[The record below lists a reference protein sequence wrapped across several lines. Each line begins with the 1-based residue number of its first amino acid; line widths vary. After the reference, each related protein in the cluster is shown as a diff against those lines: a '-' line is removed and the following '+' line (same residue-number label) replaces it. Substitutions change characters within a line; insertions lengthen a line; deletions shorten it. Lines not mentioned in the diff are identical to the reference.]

1 MAMEDLLRIAER
13 TEDLPDQALAEI
25 AASNS
30 GIESVIAAS
39 EIKARA
45 DIREGAQQAPQ
56 QAQPP
61 VVDQLINMAMRQPT
75 PPMGAPMPP
84 QMQQPMGQPM
94 PPQMGMQQ
102 PMPQQA
108 PPQMAPDMAQLAQQ
122 MGVPAMNTGGLIRRF
137 QAGTQGTVGGGNF
150 FDFYQQQLGYDPRLM
165 LAGNVQ
171 APANFS
177 LTPEQIEQLQEQ
189 YEAAMSGTGIYSDQ
203 VEAAAQTF
211 SSAPRMRGPA
221 QTAPRTQ
228 QQAMDR
234 ALEEA
239 RLDAARNLLTSSG
252 LPQGN
257 IQSLMPVGSQTPVQA
272 FVPGGQQRTVLPFGY
287 NLFSPTVAAS
297 QGGPQGGPT
306 AAASQSSG
314 QPGVQPQGQQGTP
327 AGTTTGTIDA
337 PRRGLTGNQ
346 MVSLSN
352 QGPEFLQG
360 GMGLD
365 PRLAAFITGGDP
377 ASSTTSKVTQ
387 NLNDELM
394 QGLIDKVNAYD
405 TTIDAATKKM
415 KTLEGDLPT
424 RENIKDRIKEQTKLG
439 MAKAFFDAAG
449 SGSPD
454 FLTALAKGMGGAAG
468 VMNKMTGE
476 EQKELH
482 QHALQMFQLER
493 EKANTANARQEK
505 ALTRLQAARQ
515 YEQTRQIADRD
526 NYVKLLQFQRD
537 YNKDQFEINKANAE
551 FRESFRD
558 ALAQSQKDFD
568 TQTNLHTNTDQQFVA
583 DSDQL
588 DMKIAVDS
596 FGRRGVPAAQR
607 LERKAVR
614 TLIRDMNAE
623 AQKLTDEQR
632 QLPLAQQE
640 SIIAANLRNRY
651 EEDKLVGLEAAL
663 DQHGKYLRSVF
674 GSRGTDRYDSAL
686 EQYLQEFPHLNS
698 NLFTENVAPTI
709 Y

>member
-61 VVDQLINMAMRQPT
+61 VVDQLINMAMRQPA

-102 PMPQQA
+102 PMPQPA

-137 QAGTQGTVGGGNF
+137 QAGTQGVIGPSNLDLFLAQLEAQGIDPLSVSDEFTGLAIERPDLIGRSFAGTFGGTKSEQQARSQPSIMALTAAANQAQSAAEEQAAERDRRLGKAPEA
-150 FDFYQQQLGYDPRLM
+150 FDSLQSQL
-165 LAGNVQ
+165 
-171 APANFS
+171 
-177 LTPEQIEQLQEQ
+177 E
-189 YEAAMSGTGIYSDQ
+189 GTGIDISNPLMRPS
-203 VEAAAQTF
+203 T
-211 SSAPRMRGPA
+211 APTEVQPA
-221 QTAPRTQ
+221 QTEQTLVANQ
-228 QQAMDR
+228 QPPAQ
-234 ALEEA
+234 
-239 RLDAARNLLTSSG
+239 
-252 LPQGN
+252 
-257 IQSLMPVGSQTPVQA
+257 VQDNE
-272 FVPGGQQRTVLPFGY
+272 R
-287 NLFSPTVAAS
+287 
-297 QGGPQGGPT
+297 
-306 AAASQSSG
+306 
-314 QPGVQPQGQQGTP
+314 
-327 AGTTTGTIDA
+327 TGTKES
-337 PRRGLTGNQ
+337 PLRGLTGNQ
-346 MVSLSN
+346 MLSLSY

-360 GMGLD
+360 GTGLD
-365 PRLAAFITGGDP
+365 PRLAAFTTGGGP

-387 NLNDELM
+387 NLNNDLM

-405 TTIDAATKKM
+405 TTIDAATDKM

-454 FLTALAKGMGGAAG
+454 FLTALAQGMGGAAG
-468 VMNKMTGE
+468 VMNKMTGA

-537 YNKDQFEINKANAE
+537 YNKDQFEINKANADY
-551 FRESFRD
+551 RESFRD

-568 TQTNLHTNTDQQFVA
+568 TQTNLHTNTDQQFIA
-583 DSDQL
+583 DADQL

-607 LERKAVR
+607 LERKAVK
-614 TLIRDMNAE
+614 TLIRDMKKIN
-623 AQKLTDEQR
+623 L
-632 QLPLAQQE
+632 LA
-640 SIIAANLRNRY
+640 
-651 EEDKLVGLEAAL
+651 
-663 DQHGKYLRSVF
+663 
-674 GSRGTDRYDSAL
+674 
-686 EQYLQEFPHLNS
+686 
-698 NLFTENVAPTI
+698 
-709 Y
+709 

>member
-61 VVDQLINMAMRQPT
+61 VVDQLINMAMRQPA

-102 PMPQQA
+102 PMPQPA

-137 QAGTQGTVGGGNF
+137 QAGTQGVIGPSNLDLFLAQLEAQGIDPLSVSDEFTGLAIERPDLIGRSFAGTFGGTKSEQQARSQPSIMALTAAANQAQSAAEEQAAERDRRLGKAPEA
-150 FDFYQQQLGYDPRLM
+150 FDSLQSQLK
-165 LAGNVQ
+165 
-171 APANFS
+171 
-177 LTPEQIEQLQEQ
+177 
-189 YEAAMSGTGIYSDQ
+189 GTGIDLSNPLMRLS
-203 VEAAAQTF
+203 T
-211 SSAPRMRGPA
+211 APTEVQPA
-221 QTAPRTQ
+221 QIDQPLVVNQQPPAQVQDNERTG
-228 QQAMDR
+228 DKK
-234 ALEEA
+234 
-239 RLDAARNLLTSSG
+239 
-252 LPQGN
+252 
-257 IQSLMPVGSQTPVQA
+257 
-272 FVPGGQQRTVLPFGY
+272 
-287 NLFSPTVAAS
+287 SPL
-297 QGGPQGGPT
+297 
-306 AAASQSSG
+306 
-314 QPGVQPQGQQGTP
+314 
-327 AGTTTGTIDA
+327 
-337 PRRGLTGNQ
+337 RGLTGNQ
-346 MVSLSN
+346 MLSLSY

-360 GMGLD
+360 GTGLD
-365 PRLAAFITGGDP
+365 PRLAAFTTGGGP

-387 NLNDELM
+387 NLNNDLM

-405 TTIDAATKKM
+405 TTIDAATDKM

-454 FLTALAKGMGGAAG
+454 FLTALAQGMGGAAG
-468 VMNKMTGE
+468 VMNKMTGA

-537 YNKDQFEINKANAE
+537 YNKDQFEINKANADY
-551 FRESFRD
+551 RESFRD
-558 ALAQSQKDFD
+558 ALAQSQNDFD
-568 TQTNLHTNTDQQFVA
+568 TQTNLHTNTDQQFIA

-607 LERKAVR
+607 LERKAVK

-640 SIIAANLRNRY
+640 SIIAANLASRY
-651 EEDKLVGLEAAL
+651 DKDKLVGLEAAL

-698 NLFTENVAPTI
+698 NLFTENVAPI

>member
-13 TEDLPDQALAEI
+13 TEDLPDQALAQI
-25 AASNS
+25 AASGG

-39 EIKARA
+39 EMKARN
-45 DIREGAQQAPQ
+45 DIRQDAQMMQQ

-61 VVDQLINMAMRQPT
+61 VVDQLINMAMRQPM
-75 PPMGAPMPP
+75 PPMGAAMPP

-102 PMPQQA
+102 PMPQPAPQPT

-137 QAGTQGTVGGGNF
+137 QTGTQGTVGPSNLDLFLAQLQAEGIDPLSVSDEFTGLAIDRPDLIGRSFAGQFGGTKSEQQSRSQPSIMALTAAANIAQDEAQKQAAERDRRLGNAPQA
-150 FDFYQQQLGYDPRLM
+150 FDSLQSQLKGTGIDLSNPLVRPSTASTEVQPTQTDQSLI
-165 LAGNVQ
+165 ADQQ
-171 APANFS
+171 APAQVQDN
-177 LTPEQIEQLQEQ
+177 EQTDTKKPPL
-189 YEAAMSGTGIYSDQ
+189 
-203 VEAAAQTF
+203 
-211 SSAPRMRGPA
+211 
-221 QTAPRTQ
+221 
-228 QQAMDR
+228 
-234 ALEEA
+234 
-239 RLDAARNLLTSSG
+239 
-252 LPQGN
+252 
-257 IQSLMPVGSQTPVQA
+257 
-272 FVPGGQQRTVLPFGY
+272 
-287 NLFSPTVAAS
+287 
-297 QGGPQGGPT
+297 
-306 AAASQSSG
+306 
-314 QPGVQPQGQQGTP
+314 
-327 AGTTTGTIDA
+327 
-337 PRRGLTGNQ
+337 RGLTGNQ
-346 MVSLSN
+346 MLSLSY
-352 QGPEFLQG
+352 QGPEFLQSSSPT
-360 GMGLD
+360 GLD
-365 PRLAAFITGGDP
+365 PRLGAFTTASGP
-377 ASSTTSKVTQ
+377 ASSATSKVTQ

-394 QGLIDKVNAYD
+394 QSLIDKVNAYD
-405 TTIDAATKKM
+405 TTIDDATAKM
-415 KTLEGDLPT
+415 KTLEADLPT
-424 RENIKDRIKEQTKLG
+424 RENIKDRIKEQTRLG
-439 MAKAFFDAAG
+439 MAKSFFDAAG

-454 FLTALAKGMGGAAG
+454 FLTALAQGMGGAAG

-537 YNKDQFEINKANAE
+537 YNNDQFEINKANAD

-568 TQTNLHTNTDQQFVA
+568 TQTNLHTNTDQQFIA

-607 LERKAVR
+607 LERKAVK

-623 AQKLTDEQR
+623 AKNLTDEQR

-640 SIIAANLRNRY
+640 SIIASNLRGRY
-651 EEDKLVGLEAAL
+651 DKDNLVGLEAAL

-674 GSRGTDRYDSAL
+674 GSRGTDRYDSAV
-686 EQYLQEFPHLNS
+686 ERYLQEFPHLNS
-698 NLFTENVAPTI
+698 NLFTENVAPI

>member
-1 MAMEDLLRIAER
+1 
-13 TEDLPDQALAEI
+13 
-25 AASNS
+25 
-30 GIESVIAAS
+30 
-39 EIKARA
+39 
-45 DIREGAQQAPQ
+45 
-56 QAQPP
+56 
-61 VVDQLINMAMRQPT
+61 
-75 PPMGAPMPP
+75 
-84 QMQQPMGQPM
+84 
-94 PPQMGMQQ
+94 
-102 PMPQQA
+102 
-108 PPQMAPDMAQLAQQ
+108 
-122 MGVPAMNTGGLIRRF
+122 
-137 QAGTQGTVGGGNF
+137 
-150 FDFYQQQLGYDPRLM
+150 M
-165 LAGNVQ
+165 L
-171 APANFS
+171 
-177 LTPEQIEQLQEQ
+177 
-189 YEAAMSGTGIYSDQ
+189 
-203 VEAAAQTF
+203 
-211 SSAPRMRGPA
+211 
-221 QTAPRTQ
+221 
-228 QQAMDR
+228 
-234 ALEEA
+234 
-239 RLDAARNLLTSSG
+239 
-252 LPQGN
+252 
-257 IQSLMPVGSQTPVQA
+257 
-272 FVPGGQQRTVLPFGY
+272 
-287 NLFSPTVAAS
+287 
-297 QGGPQGGPT
+297 
-306 AAASQSSG
+306 
-314 QPGVQPQGQQGTP
+314 
-327 AGTTTGTIDA
+327 
-337 PRRGLTGNQ
+337 
-346 MVSLSN
+346 SLSY

-360 GMGLD
+360 GTGLD
-365 PRLAAFITGGDP
+365 PRLAAFTTGGGP

-387 NLNDELM
+387 NLNNDLM

-405 TTIDAATKKM
+405 TTIDAATEKM

-454 FLTALAKGMGGAAG
+454 FLTALAQGMGGAAG
-468 VMNKMTGE
+468 VMNKMTGA

-537 YNKDQFEINKANAE
+537 YNKDQFEINKANADY
-551 FRESFRD
+551 RESFRD

-568 TQTNLHTNTDQQFVA
+568 TQTNLHTNTDQQFIA
-583 DSDQL
+583 DADQL

-607 LERKAVR
+607 LERKAVK
-614 TLIRDMNAE
+614 TLIQDMNAE

-640 SIIAANLRNRY
+640 SIIAANLKTRY

-698 NLFTENVAPTI
+698 NLFTENVAPN

>member
-61 VVDQLINMAMRQPT
+61 VVDQLINMAMRQPA

-102 PMPQQA
+102 PMPQPA

-137 QAGTQGTVGGGNF
+137 QAGTQGVIGPSNLDLFLAQLEAQGIDPLSVSDEFTGLAIERPDLIGRSFAGTFGGTKSEQQARSQPSIMALTAAANQAQSAAEEQAAERDRRLGKAPEA
-150 FDFYQQQLGYDPRLM
+150 FDSLQSQLK
-165 LAGNVQ
+165 
-171 APANFS
+171 
-177 LTPEQIEQLQEQ
+177 
-189 YEAAMSGTGIYSDQ
+189 GTGIDISNPLMRPS
-203 VEAAAQTF
+203 T
-211 SSAPRMRGPA
+211 APTEVQPA
-221 QTAPRTQ
+221 QTEQTLVANQ
-228 QQAMDR
+228 QPPAQ
-234 ALEEA
+234 
-239 RLDAARNLLTSSG
+239 
-252 LPQGN
+252 
-257 IQSLMPVGSQTPVQA
+257 VQDNE
-272 FVPGGQQRTVLPFGY
+272 R
-287 NLFSPTVAAS
+287 
-297 QGGPQGGPT
+297 
-306 AAASQSSG
+306 
-314 QPGVQPQGQQGTP
+314 
-327 AGTTTGTIDA
+327 TGTKES
-337 PRRGLTGNQ
+337 PLRGLTGNQ
-346 MVSLSN
+346 MLSLSY

-360 GMGLD
+360 GTGLD
-365 PRLAAFITGGDP
+365 PRLAAFTTGGGP

-387 NLNDELM
+387 NLNNDLM

-405 TTIDAATKKM
+405 TTIDAATDKM

-454 FLTALAKGMGGAAG
+454 FLTALAQGMGGAAG
-468 VMNKMTGE
+468 VMNKMTGA

-537 YNKDQFEINKANAE
+537 YNKDQFEINKANADY
-551 FRESFRD
+551 RESFRD

-568 TQTNLHTNTDQQFVA
+568 TQTNLHTNTDQQFIA
-583 DSDQL
+583 DADQL

-607 LERKAVR
+607 LERKAVK
-614 TLIRDMNAE
+614 TLIQDMNAE

-640 SIIAANLRNRY
+640 SIIAANLKTRY

-698 NLFTENVAPTI
+698 NLFTENVAPI

>member
-13 TEDLPDQALAEI
+13 TEDLPDQALAQI
-25 AASNS
+25 AASGG

-39 EIKARA
+39 EMKARN
-45 DIREGAQQAPQ
+45 DIRQDAQMMQQ

-61 VVDQLINMAMRQPT
+61 VVDQLINMAMRQPM
-75 PPMGAPMPP
+75 PPMGAAMPP

-102 PMPQQA
+102 PMPQPAPQPT

-137 QAGTQGTVGGGNF
+137 QTGTQGTVGPSNLDLFLAQLQAEGIDPLSVSDEFTGLAIDRPDLIGRSFAGQFGGTKSEQQSRSQPSIMALTAAANIAQDEAQKQAAERDRRLGNAPQA
-150 FDFYQQQLGYDPRLM
+150 FDSLQSQLKGTGIDLSNPLVRPSTASTEVQPTQTDQSLI
-165 LAGNVQ
+165 ADQQ
-171 APANFS
+171 APAQVQDN
-177 LTPEQIEQLQEQ
+177 EQTDTKKPPL
-189 YEAAMSGTGIYSDQ
+189 
-203 VEAAAQTF
+203 
-211 SSAPRMRGPA
+211 
-221 QTAPRTQ
+221 
-228 QQAMDR
+228 
-234 ALEEA
+234 
-239 RLDAARNLLTSSG
+239 
-252 LPQGN
+252 
-257 IQSLMPVGSQTPVQA
+257 
-272 FVPGGQQRTVLPFGY
+272 
-287 NLFSPTVAAS
+287 
-297 QGGPQGGPT
+297 
-306 AAASQSSG
+306 
-314 QPGVQPQGQQGTP
+314 
-327 AGTTTGTIDA
+327 
-337 PRRGLTGNQ
+337 RGLTGNQ
-346 MVSLSN
+346 MLSLSY
-352 QGPEFLQG
+352 QGPEFLQSSSPT
-360 GMGLD
+360 GLD
-365 PRLAAFITGGDP
+365 PRLGAFTTGSGP

-387 NLNDELM
+387 NLNNELM

-405 TTIDAATKKM
+405 TTIDDATAKM
-415 KTLEGDLPT
+415 KTLEADLPT
-424 RENIKDRIKEQTKLG
+424 RENIKDRIKEQTRLG
-439 MAKAFFDAAG
+439 MAKSFFDAAG

-454 FLTALAKGMGGAAG
+454 FLTALAQGMGGAAG

-537 YNKDQFEINKANAE
+537 YNNDQFEINKANAD

-568 TQTNLHTNTDQQFVA
+568 TQTNLHTNTDQQFIA

-607 LERKAVR
+607 LERKAVK

-623 AQKLTDEQR
+623 AKNLTDEQR

-640 SIIAANLRNRY
+640 SIIASNLRGRY
-651 EEDKLVGLEAAL
+651 DKDNLVGLEAAL

-674 GSRGTDRYDSAL
+674 GSRGTDRYDSAV
-686 EQYLQEFPHLNS
+686 ERYLQEFPHLNS
-698 NLFTENVAPTI
+698 NLFTENVAPI

>member
-61 VVDQLINMAMRQPT
+61 VVDQLINMAMRQPA

-102 PMPQQA
+102 PMPQPA

-137 QAGTQGTVGGGNF
+137 QAGTQGVIGPSNLDLFLAQLEAQGIDPLSVSDEFTGLAIERPDLIGRSFAGTFGGTKSEQQARSQPSIMALTAAANQAQSAAEEQAAERDRRLGKAPEA
-150 FDFYQQQLGYDPRLM
+150 FDSLQSQLK
-165 LAGNVQ
+165 
-171 APANFS
+171 
-177 LTPEQIEQLQEQ
+177 
-189 YEAAMSGTGIYSDQ
+189 GTGIDLSNPLMRLS
-203 VEAAAQTF
+203 T
-211 SSAPRMRGPA
+211 APTEVQPA
-221 QTAPRTQ
+221 QIDQPLVVNQQPPAQVQDNERTG
-228 QQAMDR
+228 DKK
-234 ALEEA
+234 
-239 RLDAARNLLTSSG
+239 
-252 LPQGN
+252 
-257 IQSLMPVGSQTPVQA
+257 
-272 FVPGGQQRTVLPFGY
+272 
-287 NLFSPTVAAS
+287 SPL
-297 QGGPQGGPT
+297 
-306 AAASQSSG
+306 
-314 QPGVQPQGQQGTP
+314 
-327 AGTTTGTIDA
+327 
-337 PRRGLTGNQ
+337 RGLTGNQ
-346 MVSLSN
+346 MLSLSY

-360 GMGLD
+360 GTGLD
-365 PRLAAFITGGDP
+365 PRLAAFTTGGGP

-387 NLNDELM
+387 NLNNDLM

-405 TTIDAATKKM
+405 TTIDAATDKM

-454 FLTALAKGMGGAAG
+454 FLTALAQGMGGAAG
-468 VMNKMTGE
+468 VMNKMTGA

-537 YNKDQFEINKANAE
+537 YNKDQFEINKANADY
-551 FRESFRD
+551 RESFRD
-558 ALAQSQKDFD
+558 ALAQSQNDFD
-568 TQTNLHTNTDQQFVA
+568 TQTNLHTNTDQQFIA
-583 DSDQL
+583 DADQL

-607 LERKAVR
+607 LERKAVK
-614 TLIRDMNAE
+614 TLIQDMNAE

-640 SIIAANLRNRY
+640 SIIAANLKTRY

-698 NLFTENVAPTI
+698 NLFTENVAPI

>member
-13 TEDLPDQALAEI
+13 TEDLPDQALAQI
-25 AASNS
+25 AASGG

-39 EIKARA
+39 EMKARN
-45 DIREGAQQAPQ
+45 DIRQDAQMMRQ

-61 VVDQLINMAMRQPT
+61 VVDQLINMAMRQPM
-75 PPMGAPMPP
+75 PPMGAAMPP

-102 PMPQQA
+102 PMPQPT

-137 QAGTQGTVGGGNF
+137 QNNQGTIGGNDF
-150 FDFYQQQLGYDPRLM
+150 FDFYQQQLGYDPRSI

-171 APANFS
+171 APAGFS

-189 YEAAMSGTGIYSDQ
+189 YETAMSGTGIYSDQ

-211 SSAPRMRGPA
+211 SAAPRMRGPA
-221 QTAPRTQ
+221 QTGPRTQ
-228 QQAMDR
+228 QEAMDR

-239 RLDAARNLLTSSG
+239 RLGAASNLLTSSG
-252 LPQGN
+252 LPRGN

-272 FVPGGQQRTVLPFGY
+272 FVPGGQQRTVLPSGY
-287 NLFSPTVAAS
+287 SLFSPTAAS
-297 QGGPQGGPT
+297 GPPAGSAGGPPT
-306 AAASQSSG
+306 QTDQSLIAD
-314 QPGVQPQGQQGTP
+314 QQAP
-327 AGTTTGTIDA
+327 AQAQDNEQTDTKK
-337 PRRGLTGNQ
+337 PPLRGLTGNQ
-346 MVSLSN
+346 MLSLSY

-360 GMGLD
+360 SSPTGLD
-365 PRLAAFITGGDP
+365 PRLGAFTTGSGP

-405 TTIDAATKKM
+405 TTIDDATAKM
-415 KTLEGDLPT
+415 KTLEADLPT
-424 RENIKDRIKEQTKLG
+424 RENIKDRIKEQTRLG
-439 MAKAFFDAAG
+439 MAKSFFDAAG

-454 FLTALAKGMGGAAG
+454 FLTALAQGMGGAAG

-537 YNKDQFEINKANAE
+537 YNKDQFEINKANAD

-568 TQTNLHTNTDQQFVA
+568 TQTNLHTNTDQQFLA

-607 LERKAVR
+607 LERKAVK

-623 AQKLTDEQR
+623 AKNLTDEQR

-640 SIIAANLRNRY
+640 GIIAANLRNRY

-698 NLFTENVAPTI
+698 NLFTENVAPN

>member
-13 TEDLPDQALAEI
+13 TEDLPDQALAQI
-25 AASNS
+25 AASGG

-39 EIKARA
+39 EMKARN
-45 DIREGAQQAPQ
+45 DIRQDAQMMQQ

-61 VVDQLINMAMRQPT
+61 VVDQLINMAMRQPM

-102 PMPQQA
+102 PMPQPAPQPT

-137 QAGTQGTVGGGNF
+137 QTGTQGTIGGGQLDAF
-150 FDFYQQQLGYDPRLM
+150 LAQQQLEDAGFTTEQFEGLTNDERIRVMQQIEDRKALVDVGAMAMTPVAALADAALFLPRQAESELSS
-165 LAGNVQ
+165 LANTRLGKALGFSGPLDTQTSRQPFDASQQKLQDFRQLLRPTTLPRFESALGISQ
-171 APANFS
+171 APDG
-177 LTPEQIEQLQEQ
+177 TPVVTP
-189 YEAAMSGTGIYSDQ
+189 STT
-203 VEAAAQTF
+203 QTEGQSAPF
-211 SSAPRMRGPA
+211 GLVPVDNQSVDSSAGPA
-221 QTAPRTQ
+221 ADEQTDNKEPP
-228 QQAMDR
+228 
-234 ALEEA
+234 L
-239 RLDAARNLLTSSG
+239 
-252 LPQGN
+252 
-257 IQSLMPVGSQTPVQA
+257 
-272 FVPGGQQRTVLPFGY
+272 
-287 NLFSPTVAAS
+287 
-297 QGGPQGGPT
+297 
-306 AAASQSSG
+306 
-314 QPGVQPQGQQGTP
+314 
-327 AGTTTGTIDA
+327 
-337 PRRGLTGNQ
+337 RGLTGNQ
-346 MVSLSN
+346 MLSLSY

-360 GMGLD
+360 SSPTGLD
-365 PRLAAFITGGDP
+365 PRLGAFTTGSGP
-377 ASSTTSKVTQ
+377 ASSTTSKVTR

-405 TTIDAATKKM
+405 TTIDDATTKM
-415 KTLEGDLPT
+415 KTLEADLPT
-424 RENIKDRIKEQTKLG
+424 RENIKDRIKEQTRLG
-439 MAKAFFDAAG
+439 MAKSFFDAAG

-454 FLTALAKGMGGAAG
+454 FLTALAQGMGGAAG

-537 YNKDQFEINKANAE
+537 YNKDQFEINKANADY
-551 FRESFRD
+551 RESFRD

-568 TQTNLHTNTDQQFVA
+568 TQTNLHTNTDQQFLA
-583 DSDQL
+583 DADQL

-607 LERKAVR
+607 LERKAVK
-614 TLIRDMNAE
+614 TLIQDMNAE
-623 AQKLTDEQR
+623 AEKLTDEQR
-632 QLPLAQQE
+632 QLPIAQQE
-640 SIIAANLRNRY
+640 GIIAANLKSRY

-674 GSRGTDRYDSAL
+674 GSRGTDRYDSAV
-686 EQYLQEFPHLNS
+686 ERYLQEFPHLNS
-698 NLFTENVAPTI
+698 NLFTENVAPI

>member
-61 VVDQLINMAMRQPT
+61 VVDQLINMAMRQPA

-102 PMPQQA
+102 PMPQPA

-137 QAGTQGTVGGGNF
+137 QAGTQGVIGPSNLDLFLAQLEAQGIDPLSVSDEFTGLAIERPDLIGRSFAGTFGGTKSEQQARSQPSIMALTAAANQAQSAAEEQAAERDRRLGKAPEA
-150 FDFYQQQLGYDPRLM
+150 FDSLQSQLK
-165 LAGNVQ
+165 
-171 APANFS
+171 
-177 LTPEQIEQLQEQ
+177 
-189 YEAAMSGTGIYSDQ
+189 GTGIDLSNPLMRLS
-203 VEAAAQTF
+203 T
-211 SSAPRMRGPA
+211 APTEVQPA
-221 QTAPRTQ
+221 QIDQPLVVNQQPPAQVQDNERTG
-228 QQAMDR
+228 DKK
-234 ALEEA
+234 
-239 RLDAARNLLTSSG
+239 
-252 LPQGN
+252 
-257 IQSLMPVGSQTPVQA
+257 
-272 FVPGGQQRTVLPFGY
+272 
-287 NLFSPTVAAS
+287 SPL
-297 QGGPQGGPT
+297 
-306 AAASQSSG
+306 
-314 QPGVQPQGQQGTP
+314 
-327 AGTTTGTIDA
+327 
-337 PRRGLTGNQ
+337 RGLTGNQ
-346 MVSLSN
+346 MLSLSY

-360 GMGLD
+360 GTGLD
-365 PRLAAFITGGDP
+365 PRLAAFTTGGGP

-387 NLNDELM
+387 NLNNDLM

-405 TTIDAATKKM
+405 TTIDAATDKM

-454 FLTALAKGMGGAAG
+454 FLTALAQGMGGAAG
-468 VMNKMTGE
+468 VMNKMTGA

-537 YNKDQFEINKANAE
+537 YNKDQFEINKANADY
-551 FRESFRD
+551 RESFRD
-558 ALAQSQKDFD
+558 ALAQSQNDFD
-568 TQTNLHTNTDQQFVA
+568 TQTNLHTNTDQQFIA

-607 LERKAVR
+607 LERKAVK
-614 TLIRDMNAE
+614 TLIQDMNAE

-640 SIIAANLRNRY
+640 SIIAANLASRY
-651 EEDKLVGLEAAL
+651 DKDKLVGLEAAL

-698 NLFTENVAPTI
+698 NLFTENVAPI

>member
-61 VVDQLINMAMRQPT
+61 VVDQLINMAMRQPA

-102 PMPQQA
+102 PMPQPA

-137 QAGTQGTVGGGNF
+137 QAGTQGVIGPSNLDLFLAQLEAQGIDPLSVSDEFTGLAIERPDLIGRSFAGQFGGIKSEQQARSQPSIMALTAAANQAQAAAEKQAAERDRRLGKAPEA
-150 FDFYQQQLGYDPRLM
+150 FDSLQSQL
-165 LAGNVQ
+165 
-171 APANFS
+171 
-177 LTPEQIEQLQEQ
+177 E
-189 YEAAMSGTGIYSDQ
+189 GTGIDISNPLMRPS
-203 VEAAAQTF
+203 T
-211 SSAPRMRGPA
+211 APTEVQPA
-221 QTAPRTQ
+221 QTEQTLVANQ
-228 QQAMDR
+228 QPPAQ
-234 ALEEA
+234 
-239 RLDAARNLLTSSG
+239 
-252 LPQGN
+252 
-257 IQSLMPVGSQTPVQA
+257 VQDNE
-272 FVPGGQQRTVLPFGY
+272 R
-287 NLFSPTVAAS
+287 
-297 QGGPQGGPT
+297 
-306 AAASQSSG
+306 
-314 QPGVQPQGQQGTP
+314 
-327 AGTTTGTIDA
+327 TGTKES
-337 PRRGLTGNQ
+337 PLRGLTGNQ
-346 MVSLSN
+346 MLSLSY

-360 GMGLD
+360 GTGLD
-365 PRLAAFITGGDP
+365 PRLAAFTTGGGP

-387 NLNDELM
+387 NLNNDLM

-405 TTIDAATKKM
+405 TTIDAATEKM

-454 FLTALAKGMGGAAG
+454 FLTALAQGMGGAAG
-468 VMNKMTGE
+468 VMNKMTGA

-537 YNKDQFEINKANAE
+537 YNKDQFEINKANADY
-551 FRESFRD
+551 RESFRD

-568 TQTNLHTNTDQQFVA
+568 TQTNLHTNTDQQFIA
-583 DSDQL
+583 DADQL

-607 LERKAVR
+607 LERKAVK
-614 TLIRDMNAE
+614 TLIQDMNAE

-640 SIIAANLRNRY
+640 SIIAANLKTRY

-698 NLFTENVAPTI
+698 NLFTENVAPN

>member
-13 TEDLPDQALAEI
+13 TEDLPDQALAQI
-25 AASNS
+25 AASGG

-39 EIKARA
+39 EMKARN
-45 DIREGAQQAPQ
+45 DIRQDAQMMQQ

-61 VVDQLINMAMRQPT
+61 VVDQLINMAMRQPM
-75 PPMGAPMPP
+75 PPMGAAMPP

-102 PMPQQA
+102 PMPQPAPQPT

-137 QAGTQGTVGGGNF
+137 QTGTQGTVGPSNLDLFLAQLQAEGIDPLSVSDEFTGLAIDRPDLIGRSFAGQFGGTKSEQQSRSQPSIMALTAAANIAQDEAQKQAAERDRRLGNAPQA
-150 FDFYQQQLGYDPRLM
+150 FDSLQSQLKGTGIDLSNPLVRPSTASTEVQPTQTDQSLI
-165 LAGNVQ
+165 ADQQ
-171 APANFS
+171 APAQVQDN
-177 LTPEQIEQLQEQ
+177 EQTDTKKPPL
-189 YEAAMSGTGIYSDQ
+189 
-203 VEAAAQTF
+203 
-211 SSAPRMRGPA
+211 
-221 QTAPRTQ
+221 
-228 QQAMDR
+228 
-234 ALEEA
+234 
-239 RLDAARNLLTSSG
+239 
-252 LPQGN
+252 
-257 IQSLMPVGSQTPVQA
+257 
-272 FVPGGQQRTVLPFGY
+272 
-287 NLFSPTVAAS
+287 
-297 QGGPQGGPT
+297 
-306 AAASQSSG
+306 
-314 QPGVQPQGQQGTP
+314 
-327 AGTTTGTIDA
+327 
-337 PRRGLTGNQ
+337 RGLTGNQ
-346 MVSLSN
+346 MLSLSY

-360 GMGLD
+360 SSPTGLD
-365 PRLAAFITGGDP
+365 PRLGAFTTGSGP

-387 NLNDELM
+387 NLNNELM

-405 TTIDAATKKM
+405 TTIDDATAKM
-415 KTLEGDLPT
+415 KTLEADLPT
-424 RENIKDRIKEQTKLG
+424 RENIKDRIKEQTRLG
-439 MAKAFFDAAG
+439 MAKSFFDAAG

-454 FLTALAKGMGGAAG
+454 FLTALAQGMGGAAG

-537 YNKDQFEINKANAE
+537 YNNDQFEINKANAD

-568 TQTNLHTNTDQQFVA
+568 TQTNLHTNTDQQFLA

-607 LERKAVR
+607 LERKAVK

-623 AQKLTDEQR
+623 AKNLTDEQR

-640 SIIAANLRNRY
+640 GIIAANLRNRY

-674 GSRGTDRYDSAL
+674 GSRGTDRYDSAV
-686 EQYLQEFPHLNS
+686 ERYLQEFPHLNS
-698 NLFTENVAPTI
+698 NLFTENVAPI